1 MRSVL
6 WRALAAATLLFAQ
19 PANGALAQ
27 SPQEPEAAVVAA
39 AAGAT
44 PVTSPAAAAKRS
56 KRRSA
61 EDGMLDIS
69 GFLDEVYGFVPI
81 VTIITE
87 PAVGYGLGGG
97 LLFVDKPEGKAKA
110 GFGRPNLSAVGYAG
124 TENGTQGGGAG
135 DMRHW
140 MDDRLQ
146 TLVAAGTGSVNLD
159 FYGIGDDSVLNDHP
173 RSYNLEP
180 LVGIVQL
187 KYRIGRSRLW
197 VGLNYVLAD
206 VKVSFD
212 TPAETPGP
220 PDSPSEMRI
229 GGLTPLLTYDSRD
242 NIFTPASGTYLEA
255 APGFFGEAFGGDAD
269 FQRVGLIGM
278 QYIPLASRWTLGVR
292 AIGTLSYG
300 DVPFFLRPYVAL
312 RGAPVMRYQGEQAA
326 SLEAEVRWQCWK
338 RYSLVGFVGGG
349 AAWNDFER
357 VDDTVTV
364 VTGGVGFRYELARE
378 YGLHAGLDV
387 AFGPDNTA
395 IYIVLG
401 SAWMRP

>member
-1 MRSVL
+1 VTS
-6 WRALAAATLLFAQ
+6 
-19 PANGALAQ
+19 ALAQ
-27 SPQEPEAAVVAA
+27 SPPASETALAAT
-39 AAGAT
+39 AAGDAPAVAT
-44 PVTSPAAAAKRS
+44 PAKKS

-61 EDGMLDIS
+61 EDGKLDIS

-81 VTIITE
+81 VMPITE
-87 PAVGYGLGGG
+87 PAVGYGLGGV
-97 LLFVDKPEGKAKA
+97 LLFVDKPPGEAKA
-110 GFGRPNLSAVGYAG
+110 GFGRPNLTAVGVAG
-124 TENGTQGGGAG
+124 TENDTWFGAAG
-135 DMRHW
+135 DIRHW
-140 MDDRLQ
+140 MDDRIQ
-146 TLVAAGTGSVNLD
+146 TLVAAGIGSVNLD
-159 FYGIGDDSVLNDHP
+159 FYGIGEDSVLNDQS

-180 LVGIVQL
+180 LGGIVQL

-197 VGLNYVLAD
+197 IGLNYVLAD

-229 GGLTPLLTYDSRD
+229 AGLTPLLSYDSRD

-255 APGFFGEAFGGDAD
+255 APSFFGEAFGGDED

-278 QYIPLASRWTLGVR
+278 QFLPLASRWTLGVR

-326 SLEAEVRWQCWK
+326 SIEAEVRWQFWK
-338 RYSLVGFVGGG
+338 RYSLVGFAGAG

-364 VTGGVGFRYELARE
+364 VTGGAGFRYELARD
-378 YGLHAGLDV
+378 YRLHAGLDV
-387 AFGPDNTA
+387 AFGPDSTA
-395 IYIVLG
+395 IYIVVG
-401 SAWMRP
+401 SAWVRP